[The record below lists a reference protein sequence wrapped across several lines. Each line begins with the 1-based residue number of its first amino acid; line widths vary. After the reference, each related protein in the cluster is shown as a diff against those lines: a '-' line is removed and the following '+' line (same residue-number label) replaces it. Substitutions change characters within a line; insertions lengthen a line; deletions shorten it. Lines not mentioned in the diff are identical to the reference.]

1 MKHVH
6 KTTTLPPQPSELRDT
21 IEQIGIA
28 RFVSRINSGVIPNE
42 AGYAA
47 LERFVEDAKRRPLIS
62 RLTSVML
69 GNKDTYTR

>member
-1 MKHVH
+1 MKTVH
-6 KTTTLPPQPSELRDT
+6 KNTLSAAAELQGT

-47 LERFVEDAKRRPLIS
+47 LERFVEDAKRRPLLS
-62 RLTSVML
+62 KLTSVVL
-69 GNKDTYTR
+69 GNKDSYTV